1 MKKLILVVLLS
12 ILSSN
17 CFAQFINTVK
27 VKAGLLFPTN
37 AQNGTITA
45 FEVTHDLNK
54 NWTLFSAF
62 NYSSFNQDR
71 VSLLPYRGAVY
82 SYSEDDH
89 SLYSL
94 SIGGRLLLNTIET
107 FEIYADFEASFNHT
121 SYNKYDMY
129 IDIDKETNRI
139 ITFRPNFSRKEAINE
154 SLYGIGFGIGFTQ
167 QLTES
172 YGFSLDYK
180 RFVQTKNLEFF
191 THYFA
196 LNLGLYHAI

>member
-1 MKKLILVVLLS
+1 V
-12 ILSSN
+12 
-17 CFAQFINTVK
+17 
-27 VKAGLLFPTN
+27 
-37 AQNGTITA
+37 
-45 FEVTHDLNK
+45 
-54 NWTLFSAF
+54 
-62 NYSSFNQDR
+62 
-71 VSLLPYRGAVY
+71 LPYRGEVY

-89 SLYSL
+89 SIYSV
-94 SIGGRLLLNTIET
+94 STGGRLLLNTIET
-107 FEIYADFEASFNHT
+107 FEIYADFEASFSHA

-139 ITFRPNFSRKEAINE
+139 IAFRPNFSRKEAINE
-154 SLYGIGFGIGFTQ
+154 NLYGIGFGIGFTQ

-196 LNLGLYHAI
+196 LNLGLYHTI